1 MQYLCNI
8 SYDQNV
14 YVCVYVD
21 PSYFIG
27 ICVPV
32 NNTLSLRCS
41 DVYMLHAMILC
52 ENVVISPVLF

>member
-1 MQYLCNI
+1 MIRMYMFVSMKI
-8 SYDQNV
+8 PVIY
-14 YVCVYVD
+14 
-21 PSYFIG
+21 IG